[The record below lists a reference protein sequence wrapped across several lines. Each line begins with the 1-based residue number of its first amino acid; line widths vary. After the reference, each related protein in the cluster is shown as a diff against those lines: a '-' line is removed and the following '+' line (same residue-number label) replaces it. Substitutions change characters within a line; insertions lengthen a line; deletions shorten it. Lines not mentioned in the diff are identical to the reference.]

1 MKNFLINNLIIAS
14 LLLVGLIGCK
24 SIHVIREEANEL
36 TMTDY
41 DNAAINLVIH
51 GKANELTMTDYDNA
65 AINLINMMLTD
76 AAFQKKL
83 NKMTSALEDGRLPT
97 IVIRSIHNGT
107 TERIQSRL
115 DSMGREIRIRIR
127 KSGLFDL
134 KDDSAAQT
142 MVDRIKWSANS
153 GLESGELL
161 NALKSHVSPHY
172 LMTGEVLHFEDHGYH
187 TFKLYMTLHDISG
200 LSGDGGIIVW
210 EDTCNIVKK

>member
-24 SIHVIREEANEL
+24 SQNQSNIV
-36 TMTDY
+36 MTDY
-41 DNAAINLVIH
+41 DNTAINLMSGNHLIH
-51 GKANELTMTDYDNA
+51 GKANELTMTDYNNA
-65 AINLINMMLTD
+65 AINLVNMMLTD

-187 TFKLYMTLHDISG
+187 TFKLYLTLHDISG

>member
-1 MKNFLINNLIIAS
+1 MKNINNLIIAS
-14 LLLVGLIGCK
+14 LLLVGLIGCM

-65 AINLINMMLTD
+65 AINLVNMMLTD